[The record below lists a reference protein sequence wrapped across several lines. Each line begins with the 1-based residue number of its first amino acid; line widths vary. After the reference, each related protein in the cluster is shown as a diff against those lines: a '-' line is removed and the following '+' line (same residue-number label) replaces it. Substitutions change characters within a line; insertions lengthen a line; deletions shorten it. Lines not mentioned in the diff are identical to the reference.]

1 MSERI
6 KKFWADQKQ
15 TKKKKNE
22 KKPSD
27 YEAENIFLRAK
38 LLFIVTSSLTPMVME

>member
-15 TKKKKNE
+15 TKKKNE